1 MFWGV
6 AETDERQAIGK
17 DAAGDSGDREPAFQ
31 VKDRRHWAR
40 EDRGDDQAPG
50 EEISTRPT
58 VIDEYKKRAEDAE
71 RKLHEYIAAFKE
83 SRAEQDAF
91 RARLERDVDRRV
103 ELRFSELL
111 SDLIESLDDLD
122 LALSHAGDATEAGP
136 LAEGVALARDRF
148 VAALA
153 RHGVTRT
160 ALDGLEFDPN
170 IAEAIRTDPVD
181 SPDLDGKVTQ
191 TFRAGYL
198 LGGQVIRAARVAV
211 GRYEA
216 R

>member
-6 AETDERQAIGK
+6 SETNGRQPIGE
-17 DAAGDSGDREPAFQ
+17 DAAGDSDDRQPAFQ
-31 VKDRRHWAR
+31 VRDRRHWAR
-40 EDRGDDQAPG
+40 QDRGDDQAPG
-50 EEISTRPT
+50 EESSTRPT

-91 RARLERDVDRRV
+91 RARLERDVERRV
-103 ELRFSELL
+103 ELRFSEVL

-122 LALSHAGDATEAGP
+122 LALSHAKGASDPRP

-148 VAALA
+148 VAALE
-153 RHGVTRT
+153 RHGVERT
-160 ALDGLEFDPN
+160 VFDGREFDPN
-170 IAEAIRTDPVD
+170 VAEAIRTDPVD

-191 TFRAGYL
+191 TLRPGYL